1 MAKTKNNALEVASE
15 YIKKLREA
23 GIRVNKAYLYGSYAR
38 ETAKKDSDIDVAI
51 ISSDFTGDRFN
62 DTLFLKKFRMNLDLR
77 IEPLPMKPEDFIE
90 ENPIVSEILR
100 YGIPLNET
108 MKEYLG
114 GKILKTLSNIFNGEL
129 LSVIIYGSY
138 AEGRETPYS
147 DIDILIILDKK
158 FSNWRERRR
167 IDVLLRRETSSIYQI
182 SPKVISER
190 ELTSSL
196 ENYNPLI
203 LNILLSGKPIYDT
216 GIFAKAKK
224 QFESMYGKKI
234 VKNAENYWEIAL

>member
-1 MAKTKNNALEVASE
+1 VERVRACILSGGEGRPTIPSPLSGRGRGEGELFCILTSKSLADVILLYHKIHCNIWVIMNNTEKE
-15 YIKKLREA
+15 YLTGKIVEIISNIFNGKLLSV
-23 GIRVNKAYLYGSYAR
+23 ILYGSYA
-38 ETAKKDSDIDVAI
+38 
-51 ISSDFTGDRFN
+51 
-62 DTLFLKKFRMNLDLR
+62 
-77 IEPLPMKPEDFIE
+77 ED
-90 ENPIVSEILR
+90 
-100 YGIPLNET
+100 
-108 MKEYLG
+108 
-114 GKILKTLSNIFNGEL
+114 
-129 LSVIIYGSY
+129 
-138 AEGRETPYS
+138 RETPYS
-147 DIDILIILDKK
+147 DIDILIILDRE
-158 FSNWRERRR
+158 FSNWRERRQ